1 MPLTIQYDDL
11 KLHINNEAVLEI
23 EGMKPVKMKYFELST
38 GKLFISLRDFEGF
51 MFLDKYNN
59 FYDTTRRKIFFQ
71 NEYDFFEGDGDK
83 EAFSLFENYK
93 EFEKKI
99 KDAKEEMKNNEN
111 EDKKNEIEN
120 KIIEELKNKLEKFD
134 INKVILKNGKYYID
148 FPSYY
153 DYIHDENYAESFED
167 NIKMYGADIFQ
178 EIKDNKIMIQ
188 CHG

>member
-1 MPLTIQYDDL
+1 MSLTIQYDDL
-11 KLHINNEAVLEI
+11 KLNISNALLKI
-23 EGMKPVKMKYFELST
+23 KGMKTVTMKYFELST

-59 FYDTTRRKIFFQ
+59 FYDTNRRKIFFQ
-71 NEYDFFEGDGDK
+71 NFEDNFFEGDVDK

-120 KIIEELKNKLEKFD
+120 KIIEELKNQLEKFD
-134 INKVILKNGKYYID
+134 INKVILKNGKYYYD
-148 FPSYY
+148 FPSDY
-153 DYIHDENYAESFED
+153 DYIHDENYIESFED
-167 NIKMYGADIFQ
+167 NIKIGSDIFQ
-178 EIKDNKIMIQ
+178 EIKDN
-188 CHG
+188 